1 MNRIV
6 ILGSSSGMPDPAR
19 ACSSIL
25 IESDSKSY
33 LLDAGEGCASSVLRH
48 KVDSDKIKQ
57 VFITHTHSDH
67 STGIFMLVQM
77 MHLLGR
83 EENLEIYLP
92 EESIF
97 WFENMFD
104 ALYLFPD
111 NLNFRFELKP
121 ITRDFIFRDENLII
135 KPYSNQHLYS
145 NKEYISEQGLPNK
158 MESYC
163 FLIEIDKKK
172 IVYSGDIARLEDIED
187 LIGGVDYLLCEST
200 HIDLEELF
208 ALISSR
214 EVKSTIL
221 THIYEETEKKKEFL
235 LDRAEKLGCRN
246 LRFASDGLKVD
257 IP

>member
-1 MNRIV
+1 
-6 ILGSSSGMPDPAR
+6 MPDPVR

-25 IESDSKSY
+25 IETDNISY
-33 LLDAGEGCASSVLRH
+33 LIDAGEGCASSILRH
-48 KVDSDKIKQ
+48 KLDSDKIKQ

-77 MHLLGR
+77 MHLLRRR
-83 EENLEIYLP
+83 ESLEIYLP

-97 WFENMFD
+97 WFENIFD

-121 ITRDFIFRDENLII
+121 ITQDFVFRDENLVL
-135 KPYSNQHLYS
+135 KPYPNQHLLS
-145 NKEYISEQGLPNK
+145 NKEFISEQGLPNK

-163 FLIEIDKKK
+163 FLIEINNNK
-172 IVYSGDIARLEDIED
+172 IVYSGDIARLEDIEG
-187 LIGGVDYLLCEST
+187 LIEGVDYLLCEST

-208 ALISSR
+208 ALISAR
-214 EVKSTIL
+214 KVRSTIL
-221 THIYEETEKKKEFL
+221 THIYEEVEKKKEFL
-235 LDRAEKLGCRN
+235 LERAGKLVCRN
-246 LRFASDGLKVD
+246 LQFASDGLKVD

>member
-1 MNRIV
+1 MNRVV
-6 ILGSSSGMPDPAR
+6 ILGSSSGMPDPKR

-25 IESDSKSY
+25 IESDTESY
-33 LLDAGEGCASSVLRH
+33 LVDAGEGCSSSILRH

-67 STGIFMLVQM
+67 SIGIFMLVQM

-83 EENLEIYLP
+83 KENLEIYLP

-121 ITRDFIFRDENLII
+121 ITQDFVFKDENLIL
-135 KPYSNQHLYS
+135 KPYPNQHLIS
-145 NKEYISEQGLPNK
+145 NKEFILKQGLPNK

-163 FLIEIDKKK
+163 FLIEINNKK
-172 IVYSGDIARLEDIED
+172 IVYSGDIAKLEDIED
-187 LIGGVDYLLCEST
+187 LIQGVDYLLCEST

-208 ALISSR
+208 ELVSAKK
-214 EVKSTIL
+214 VKSTIL
-221 THIYEETEKKKEFL
+221 THIYEETEKKREFL
-235 LDRAEKLGCRN
+235 IKTAQKLGCQN
-246 LRFASDGLKVD
+246 LQFASDGFSID
-257 IP
+257 IT